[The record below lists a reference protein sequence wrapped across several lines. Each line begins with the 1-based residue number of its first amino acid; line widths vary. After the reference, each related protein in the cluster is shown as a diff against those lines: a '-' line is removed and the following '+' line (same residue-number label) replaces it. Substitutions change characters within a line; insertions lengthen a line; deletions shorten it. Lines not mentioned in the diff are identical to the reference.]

1 MTNRCTFAGEHDA
14 LAGSD
19 ASLGSGPWCRGG
31 SSRSSPSERRSHRG
45 KMVRPRRHRRTP
57 SLPSLAAFALG
68 GPGRFAPRSS
78 RHVGALRRKSSGACG
93 LVRAPQR
100 AGAGHWRSLALFGC
114 DCLASG
120 CIANLSR
127 GMGSAVV
134 YREPACSGVSGKPP
148 IHVGDI
154 RRGGVAI
161 PQPPPSSSARGL
173 GGGVVSPHACFSVR
187 S

>member
-1 MTNRCTFAGEHDA
+1 MTNRCSFAGEHDA

-45 KMVRPRRHRRTP
+45 KMVRPSRHRRTP

-93 LVRAPQR
+93 LVGAPQR
-100 AGAGHWRSLALFGC
+100 AGAGHRCSLALFGC
-114 DCLASG
+114 ERLASG

-127 GMGSAVV
+127 GLGPAVV
-134 YREPACSGVSGKPP
+134 HREPACSGVSGKPSV
-148 IHVGDI
+148 HVGDN

-173 GGGVVSPHACFSVR
+173 GGGVVSPHPCFSVR